1 MFVCKQNLAAI
12 NVWPMGKEKLEGERM
27 RPINT
32 YLLVAWQVEEE
43 HAIGAGPMSEVLSFV
58 AARRREQEQEQ
69 EEEIQG

>member
-43 HAIGAGPMSEVLSFV
+43 HAIGAGPMSEVLSFA
-58 AARRREQEQEQ
+58 AARRREQEEE

>member
-1 MFVCKQNLAAI
+1 VCKQNLAAI

>member
-1 MFVCKQNLAAI
+1 VCKQNLAAI

-43 HAIGAGPMSEVLSFV
+43 HAIGAGPMSEVLSFA
-58 AARRREQEQEQ
+58 AARRREQEEE

>member
-1 MFVCKQNLAAI
+1 MCKQNLAAI